1 MTQTI
6 ELKSEWRTTQNK
18 RVVYYPYAERIFR
31 AALNAQ
37 VAPFIAEMT
46 RTGIMQWTL
55 ITATPMQRAYD
66 VVYVTVGTAFAADA
80 YQALAKSENQAF
92 ELKRRRRRFVI
103 QPEVQT
109 TWINRIKRF
118 VRDEVAD
125 RITSVTR
132 TTIETVKRSIDNSLL
147 EGLGT
152 DEAARELRKQWK
164 VISLNRAKVIS
175 RTEILSASNAGGFIG
190 AQSTGLDLM
199 KVWLSTRDGRTRD
212 AHLHVDGE
220 AALMEETFSNGLRYP
235 GDPRGS
241 AAQTVQCRCTQT
253 FKPVEE

>member
-1 MTQTI
+1 MI
-6 ELKSEWRTTQNK
+6 AVEIKSEWRLTQNK
-18 RVVYYPYAERIFR
+18 RSVYYPYAERIFR

-37 VAPFIAEMT
+37 LAPFIAEMN
-46 RTGIMQWTL
+46 RSGIMQWDL
-55 ITATPMQRAYD
+55 ITATPMLKAYD
-66 VVYVTVGTAFAADA
+66 VIYVTVGTAFAADA
-80 YQALAKSENQAF
+80 YQTLAKSENHAF

-118 VRDEVAD
+118 VREEVGD

-132 TTIETVKRSIDNSLL
+132 TTIDIVKRSIDNSLL

-175 RTEILSASNAGGFIG
+175 RTEILSSSNHGSFVG
-190 AQSTGLDLM
+190 AQATGLDLM

-212 AHLHVDGE
+212 SHIHIDGE
-220 AALMEETFSNGLRYP
+220 
-235 GDPRGS
+235 
-241 AAQTVQCRCTQT
+241 
-253 FKPVEE
+253 